1 MSGPRA
7 VVDRETILAGPAQLW
22 WGRFGVAEIPAPEDV
37 AAPLLPADGWTDAGA
52 TDGGVT
58 LTNNQ
63 SFFRMGVDQVADAVG
78 QRLTE
83 RDTQVGTSLA
93 QGTLDNLAIALNHDP
108 DEYITTGVGFKRLTL
123 RAGQD
128 AFIPNELSIVMD
140 GWAPGGNRRRRV
152 VLYRAVSIENVESA
166 YQKDGLWL
174 YPVSFNAMFVDSD
187 TSPVEY
193 VDEVE
198 PEPAP

>member
-22 WGRFGVAEIPAPEDV
+22 RGRYGISTLPDPEDV
-37 AAPLLPADGWTDAGA
+37 AHPLLEADGWHDCGA

-63 SFFRMGVDQVADAVG
+63 SFFRMSVDQVADAVG

-83 RDTQVGTSLA
+83 RDTQVSTSLA
-93 QGTLDNLAIALNHDP
+93 QGTLANLAIALNHDP
-108 DEYITTGVGFKRLTL
+108 DEFITEGAGYRRFTMK
-123 RAGQD
+123 AGQD
-128 AFIPNELSIVMD
+128 AFLPDELSIVLD
-140 GWAPGGNRRRRV
+140 GWAPGGNMRRRV
-152 VLYRAVSIENVESA
+152 VLYRCISIENVESA

-174 YPVSFNAMFVDSD
+174 YPVVFNAMFVDSE

-193 VDEVE
+193 VDEV
-198 PEPAP
+198 ALAS